1 MTSFREG
8 IVRDV
13 IATHDGLM
21 RIVVAIESD
30 EVNASVFTDLTGD
43 VAPGDRVVVNAL
55 GLDLDLGT
63 GGEGFVLWNLSRPG
77 RANISPGHIVKLRY
91 TPLQTNVLAAESPES
106 DHHEALRD
114 VLSIEGM
121 PVVAC
126 GLHSQIAA
134 AAAGIKAGAP
144 GARIAYVMSDGA
156 SLPLAW
162 SDLVRAVKKAGL
174 VDVTC
179 TYGHAFGGDL
189 EAVNVFSALA
199 AVRKAAAADAAI
211 VAMGPGVV
219 GTGTALG
226 FTAMEQ
232 GMVLDATQALEGVP
246 IACLRI
252 SFHDERTR
260 HRGISHH
267 SVTALTVGARA
278 RAIVAVPDLGD
289 HSSDIHRSLQRIA
302 ERHALVEADG
312 RPGIALMEERGIRP
326 LSMGRPYEQIPEL
339 FLAAAAAG
347 AVAASH
353 L

>member
-8 IVRDV
+8 VVRDV
-13 IATHDGLM
+13 VATHDGLM
-21 RIVVAIESD
+21 RIVVATDSD
-30 EVNASVFTDLTGD
+30 EVTASVFTDLTGD
-43 VAPGDRVVVNAL
+43 VAPGDRVVVNAV
-55 GLDLDLGT
+55 GLDLALGT
-63 GGEGFVLWNLSRPG
+63 GGEGFVLWNLSRPP
-77 RANISPGHIVKLRY
+77 RPDISPGHIVKLRY

-126 GLHSQIAA
+126 GLHSQLAA
-134 AAAGIKAGAP
+134 AAAGIKAAAP
-144 GARIAYVMSDGA
+144 GARVAYVMSDGA
-156 SLPLAW
+156 GLPLVW
-162 SDLVRAVKKAGL
+162 SDLVRALKDAGL

-199 AVRKAAAADAAI
+199 AARKVAAADTAI

-232 GMVLDATQALEGVP
+232 GMVLDATHALEGVP

-252 SFHDERTR
+252 SFRDERPR
-260 HRGISHH
+260 HRGVSHH
-267 SVTALTVGARA
+267 SLTALTVGARA
-278 RAIVAVPDLGD
+278 RATVAVPDLGD
-289 HSSDIHRSLQRIA
+289 HNPDIVRSLERIA
-302 ERHALVEADG
+302 QRHDLVEADG
-312 RPGIALMEERGIRP
+312 RPGIALMEQRDIRP
-326 LSMGRPYEQIPEL
+326 RSMGRPYEQNPEF

-353 L
+353 V